1 MATNKAKRSIH
12 LAQPQPQSKR
22 RSLNPNPNPETPEAM
37 PVNASVYR
45 ILAEFNTGF
54 EQAIQNIGILSRV
67 KYLASESATDLY
79 NQLCRLRAQANR
91 EFMTALNQREAAN
104 QGHFG
109 RLGNPAQT
117 LPGGNPATPNATS

>member
-12 LAQPQPQSKR
+12 LAQPQHQSKR
-22 RSLNPNPNPETPEAM
+22 RSLNPNPETPEAM
-37 PVNASVYR
+37 PVKASVYR

-54 EQAIQNIGILSRV
+54 EQVIDNIAILSRV
-67 KYLASESATDLY
+67 KYLASESATAMH

-104 QGHFG
+104 QGHFSNLSG
-109 RLGNPAQT
+109 ETSPHASRR
-117 LPGGNPATPNATS
+117 PGESAGSAGS